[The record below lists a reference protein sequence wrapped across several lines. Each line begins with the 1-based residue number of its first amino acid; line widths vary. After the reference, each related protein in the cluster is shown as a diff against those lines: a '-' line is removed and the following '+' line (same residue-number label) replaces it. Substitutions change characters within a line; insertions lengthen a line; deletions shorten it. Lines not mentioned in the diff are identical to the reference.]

1 MSASDSI
8 EYEYDRRIMYT
19 GHWYALLSVFTVTGS
34 TGKVNKLIKL
44 LSNGLRSETREFNF
58 E

>member
-8 EYEYDRRIMYT
+8 EYEYDRRISYT
-19 GHWYALLSVFTVTGS
+19 SRWYALLSVFTVTGS
-34 TGKVNKLIKL
+34 TGKVNTLIKL